1 MKKELEKVTVLEVKE
16 VAFNKKEINKN
27 FKELYQI
34 NIPKIKKIILDNFLL
49 SNGDIA
55 NILNANNLKSKT
67 GLNFTAQQVSN
78 FAIFEM
84 NKRTRKTRKN
94 RKPFISDIQ
103 DMQNSSILEFQENI
117 LNDLENTEIEIL
129 PNYEIKDLV
138 FEKEGK
144 FVTDSLMIA
153 STFNRPHD
161 AILKIIRNLECSEEF
176 SLVNF
181 YESDYINERGRNYP
195 KYVLTRDG
203 FSMIAMGLTGSK
215 AIQFKEIYINQFNKM
230 EAFIKSKSE
239 STPIIPVQ
247 NNQMEILR
255 QMFLGIDET
264 NKIVL
269 ETKEQSN
276 RAEKMA
282 EFAINKI
289 IDMETENKKA
299 KEELEKE
306 VEYSNRLLPDLKIRH
321 KCQNIINNYV
331 ASKFLNVSQEDFKS
345 IWNLVDKEFYD
356 RFRINLG
363 IRKNNEAKQTGKKVS
378 RYDIAEELNKIQE
391 LYDVISFLFKIEK
404 VG

>member
-1 MKKELEKVTVLEVKE
+1 
-16 VAFNKKEINKN
+16 
-27 FKELYQI
+27 
-34 NIPKIKKIILDNFLL
+34 
-49 SNGDIA
+49 
-55 NILNANNLKSKT
+55 
-67 GLNFTAQQVSN
+67 
-78 FAIFEM
+78 
-84 NKRTRKTRKN
+84 
-94 RKPFISDIQ
+94 
-103 DMQNSSILEFQENI
+103 
-117 LNDLENTEIEIL
+117 
-129 PNYEIKDLV
+129 
-138 FEKEGK
+138 
-144 FVTDSLMIA
+144 
-153 STFNRPHD
+153 
-161 AILKIIRNLECSEEF
+161 
-176 SLVNF
+176 
-181 YESDYINERGRNYP
+181 
-195 KYVLTRDG
+195 
-203 FSMIAMGLTGSK
+203 
-215 AIQFKEIYINQFNKM
+215 
-230 EAFIKSKSE
+230 
-239 STPIIPVQ
+239 
-247 NNQMEILR
+247 
-255 QMFLGIDET
+255 MFLGIDET